1 MVDVQK
7 GVQPDPIDRL
17 FPPRKDW
24 LRTHQDQR
32 KQSPVEENV
41 QTLRRTVMTLRK
53 DPNHQADGWLVA
65 LNGFIDNVR
74 SRALRSEGQILR
86 YDKIELL
93 PKENEKNR
101 FRPITIFSLEDRV
114 IDCLVSRY
122 LRHCFDPDFSAS
134 SYAFRVSSAKQKAL
148 THHDAFQAVI
158 NYHER
163 HSTTSKWVAEC
174 DLEAFFD
181 CIDQNTARQSFAEA
195 IEHCSKR
202 GVGVDLR
209 ARAFFNAYLDGYD
222 FSGHVNNGRLREFK
236 NENPMHS
243 EAFCKW
249 PDKKLRKFHG
259 DISAAR
265 IGVPQGGAMSCLIA
279 NLVLDSVDRAVLR
292 DGNDEKLFYAR
303 YCDDMVIIHT
313 DEQECRASLERYLA
327 ALQSL
332 KLPVHQPEKIERY
345 SAAFWKAK
353 SKEPFCW
360 TNDRSCKNR
369 IPWISFVGYQLHY
382 NGLLRIRPKSIQS
395 EMDKHNKISK
405 RIRYLLKDAKKR
417 EKFAKI
423 SAEQIFNRVRH
434 RFISMAVGRRK
445 LRDFEGNRREYCWI
459 SGFSL
464 LGSCRYAAY
473 QLRWLDRSRGRV
485 LARLAKQLRA
495 MGLPERPP
503 ERAEHSSRAPRPLPY
518 YGYPYSYA
526 AQFKK
531 SGQE

>member
-1 MVDVQK
+1 MRYEAFFSSRLIIEILCRRRALRAKARHDHSFESRMVDVQK

-195 IEHCSKR
+195 IEQCSN
-202 GVGVDLR
+202 GGAGVDIR
-209 ARAFFNAYLDGYD
+209 PVAFFNAYFDG
-222 FSGHVNNGRLREFK
+222 SN
-236 NENPMHS
+236 
-243 EAFCKW
+243 
-249 PDKKLRKFHG
+249 
-259 DISAAR
+259 
-265 IGVPQGGAMSCLIA
+265 
-279 NLVLDSVDRAVLR
+279 
-292 DGNDEKLFYAR
+292 
-303 YCDDMVIIHT
+303 
-313 DEQECRASLERYLA
+313 
-327 ALQSL
+327 
-332 KLPVHQPEKIERY
+332 
-345 SAAFWKAK
+345 
-353 SKEPFCW
+353 
-360 TNDRSCKNR
+360 
-369 IPWISFVGYQLHY
+369 FVGLV
-382 NGLLRIRPKSIQS
+382 NT
-395 EMDKHNKISK
+395 
-405 RIRYLLKDAKKR
+405 
-417 EKFAKI
+417 
-423 SAEQIFNRVRH
+423 
-434 RFISMAVGRRK
+434 
-445 LRDFEGNRREYCWI
+445 
-459 SGFSL
+459 
-464 LGSCRYAAY
+464 
-473 QLRWLDRSRGRV
+473 
-485 LARLAKQLRA
+485 
-495 MGLPERPP
+495 
-503 ERAEHSSRAPRPLPY
+503 
-518 YGYPYSYA
+518 
-526 AQFKK
+526 
-531 SGQE
+531 